1 MSIRLLLPCP
11 PALAGGSAFAHYN
24 QAVHSNSKFLYLL
37 SIATNEQHG
46 YEFNGNESD
55 NDVKENPVAPPLPNC
70 FSPVTAIPG
79 GKNLKACSS
88 QPVTC
93 LTTNFLSCSL
103 VVVNMSYSPMALAYQ

>member
-1 MSIRLLLPCP
+1 LPASI
-11 PALAGGSAFAHYN
+11 GGSAFAHYN
-24 QAVHSNSKFLYLL
+24 RAVHGDSKFLYLL

-55 NDVKENPVAPPLPNC
+55 NDNPKAPPHPNC

-93 LTTNFLSCSL
+93 LTANFLSCSL